1 MVYKLCNLRRD
12 MHAQN
17 IPRDSSL
24 AALLQHKIRLL
35 APFIIAARAAVL
47 EYAVAH
53 DESRQD

>member
-1 MVYKLCNLRRD
+1 

-47 EYAVAH
+47 EHAVAH